1 MGKYYLNPQGWKGP
15 CYLITDQHFKS
26 MADLLD
32 GTDWERFE
40 KREDPRCRNCMMHCS
55 VEPTV
60 VRETGQ
66 NWRDM
71 AEMIRWN
78 LS

>member
-1 MGKYYLNPQGWKGP
+1 
-15 CYLITDQHFKS
+15 
-26 MADLLD
+26 
-32 GTDWERFE
+32 
-40 KREDPRCRNCMMHCS
+40 MHCS